1 MKIVFF
7 DRDGVINISPIKG
20 EYITSWSEFK
30 FKKDIMKT
38 LKLLS
43 GKKYILFIV
52 TNQQCIG
59 KGLLKQVELDY
70 IHNKLNIIFTENNID
85 IKQIYTCPH
94 LEIKN
99 CPCRKPKTGMLNNAA
114 KDYNLS
120 LLNKENKFYMVG
132 DNETDIIAGNM
143 FGCTTILLDNNKKCK
158 TSANHIINNVYD
170 VVDIIN

>member
-1 MKIVFF
+1 
-7 DRDGVINISPIKG
+7 
-20 EYITSWSEFK
+20 
-30 FKKDIMKT
+30 
-38 LKLLS
+38 
-43 GKKYILFIV
+43 
-52 TNQQCIG
+52 
-59 KGLLKQVELDY
+59 
-70 IHNKLNIIFTENNID
+70 
-85 IKQIYTCPH
+85 
-94 LEIKN
+94 
-99 CPCRKPKTGMLNNAA
+99 RKPKTGMLNNAA